1 MGNLRSKFE
10 TDEKERSLER
20 LVGIYDD
27 LRVSISGDTEDG
39 LQFVVQ
45 RIAMTAIE
53 RQVYAEEDVSEIDLI
68 NLVQTCK

>member
-10 TDEKERSLER
+10 TGEKERSLER
-20 LVGIYDD
+20 LVGIYDG

-39 LQFVVQ
+39 LQLVAQ

-68 NLVQTCK
+68 NLVRTCK

>member
-1 MGNLRSKFE
+1 MEILRSKFE
-10 TDEKERSLER
+10 TGEKERSLER

-53 RQVYAEEDVSEIDLI
+53 RQVYAKEDVSEIDLI

>member
-10 TDEKERSLER
+10 TGEKERSLER

-45 RIAMTAIE
+45 RITMTAIGE
-53 RQVYAEEDVSEIDLI
+53 QAYAEEDVSEIDLI